1 MRLGKILWLAAAATA
16 CGGTAPGAGRAPGP
30 DATGEGSVAEVVAP
44 SSPEGFRYPLVENQA
59 FAYHRFDS
67 MITVHPGGRTQVE
80 TFGRTA
86 YLRVTLRDSLV
97 VPVTDSTADSTET
110 LPPVLSYVARITLDS
125 IHQDPRSTMRQ
136 PALDSVRGASWQ
148 VLMAPTGGVGNITV
162 GPASTV
168 GQSLSGELA
177 RLLYPPVPRTG
188 AAIGAQ
194 WSDSSESEIGGLSV
208 AQTERALTR
217 YHVPEQ
223 DLDSAPAILRVEGR
237 ADLVRWGMEERGGRA
252 IELEGTGVDSITF
265 YLGAG
270 GRFAGAE
277 GADSVAMTFTIP
289 AVGQSV
295 PVYQIGRYW
304 LREMPADSAP
314 EMPDDSAKEVSE
326 DSANELPEDTANEV
340 PEDH

>member
-1 MRLGKILWLAAAATA
+1 MRSGTILWLAAAATA
-16 CGGTAPGAGRAPGP
+16 CGGTAPGAGRAPSP
-30 DATGEGSVAEVVAP
+30 DATGEVALAKVIAP

-59 FAYHRFDS
+59 FAYQRFDS

-86 YLRVTLRDSLV
+86 YFRVTLRDSLV
-97 VPVTDSTADSTET
+97 MPARDSTADSTET
-110 LPPVLSYVARITLDS
+110 LPPVLSYIASITLDS

-162 GPASTV
+162 APMSTV

-177 RLLYPPVPRTG
+177 RLLYPRVPRTG
-188 AAIGAQ
+188 AAIGAR
-194 WSDSSESEIGGLSV
+194 WSDSSESKIGGLSV

-223 DLDSAPAILRVEGR
+223 DLDSATATLRVEGR
-237 ADLVRWGMEERGGRA
+237 ADLVRWGTEQRGGRA

-270 GRFAGAE
+270 GRFTGAE

-304 LREMPADSAP
+304 LREIPADSAT
-314 EMPDDSAKEVSE
+314 EVLADSVNDVPQ
-326 DSANELPEDTANEV
+326 DSANEV

>member
-1 MRLGKILWLAAAATA
+1 MRSRGGILWLTAAAVA
-16 CGGTAPGAGRAPGP
+16 CGGTGSGAGRTPGP
-30 DATGEGSVAEVVAP
+30 DASGEAVVADVVAP
-44 SSPEGFRYPLVENQA
+44 SSPEGFHYPLVENQK

-67 MITVHPGGRTQVE
+67 LITVHPGGKTQVE

-97 VPVTDSTADSTET
+97 VPAADSTADSTES
-110 LPPVLSYVARITLDS
+110 LPPQLFYVARIILDS

-136 PALDSVRGASWQ
+136 PALDSVRGASWE
-148 VLMAPTGGVGNITV
+148 VLMAPTGGVGTMTV
-162 GPASTV
+162 DPGSTV

-177 RLLYPPVPRTG
+177 RLLYPFVPPTG

-194 WSDSSESEIGGLSV
+194 WSDSSESGIGGLSV
-208 AQTERALTR
+208 AQTERALTL

-223 DLDSAPAILRVEGR
+223 NLDTVPTVLRVEGR
-237 ADLVRWGMEERGGRA
+237 ARIVRWGREERGGRA
-252 IELEGTGVDSITF
+252 IELEGTGVDSLTF
-265 YLGAG
+265 YFGAG
-270 GRFAGAE
+270 GRFTGSE

-304 LREMPADSAP
+304 LREIPAESADP
-314 EMPDDSAKEVSE
+314 IIE
-326 DSANELPEDTANEV
+326 DQ
-340 PEDH
+340 

>member
-1 MRLGKILWLAAAATA
+1 MWLAATGVA
-16 CGGTAPGAGRAPGP
+16 CGGTGSGAGRTPGP
-30 DATGEGSVAEVVAP
+30 DAGAEAAVTEAVAP
-44 SSPEGFRYPLVENQA
+44 LRPAGFHYQLVENQA
-59 FAYHRFDS
+59 FTYQRFDS
-67 MITVHPGGRTQVE
+67 LITMHPGGKTQVE

-97 VPVTDSTADSTET
+97 VPAADSTADSTET
-110 LPPVLSYVARITLDS
+110 LPPTLWYVARVVLDS

-148 VLMAPTGGVGNITV
+148 ILMAPTGGVGTMTV
-162 GPASTV
+162 GPGSTV

-177 RLLYPPVPRTG
+177 RLLYPRVPPTG
-188 AAIGAQ
+188 AGKGAQ

-208 AQTERALTR
+208 AQTERAITM

-223 DLDSAPAILRVEGR
+223 DWDTVPTVTRIESR
-237 ADLVRWGMEERGGRA
+237 ASLVRWGREERGGRT
-252 IELEGTGVDSITF
+252 IELEGTGVDSISF
-265 YLGAG
+265 YFGAG

-295 PVYQIGRYW
+295 PVYQIGRYQ
-304 LREMPADSAP
+304 LRETLAESADQ
-314 EMPDDSAKEVSE
+314 V
-326 DSANELPEDTANEV
+326 TA
-340 PEDH
+340 DQ

>member
-1 MRLGKILWLAAAATA
+1 MAAAAAMA
-16 CGGTAPGAGRAPGP
+16 CGGTTPGAGRAPGP
-30 DATGEGSVAEVVAP
+30 NATGEEAVAEVIAP

-59 FAYHRFDS
+59 FTYQRFDS

-97 VPVTDSTADSTET
+97 VPVGDSTADSTET
-110 LPPVLSYVARITLDS
+110 LPPVLSYIVRITLDS

-136 PALDSVRGASWQ
+136 PALDSVRGASWE

-177 RLLYPPVPRTG
+177 RLLYPRVPRTG

-208 AQTERALTR
+208 PQTERVLTR

-223 DLDSAPAILRVEGR
+223 NLDTVPVTLRVEGR
-237 ADLVRWGMEERGGRA
+237 ATLVRWGREERDGRA
-252 IELEGTGVDSITF
+252 IELEGTGVDSMTF

-304 LREMPADSAP
+304 LRETAADSA
-314 EMPDDSAKEVSE
+314 
-326 DSANELPEDTANEV
+326 NQV